1 MDLLIAVVTPH
12 LAESKVD
19 PVVNKILKKM
29 SANAIPLGNICFI
42 RQCIKTG
49 DDKTYVKFF
58 DTVPD
63 DVWKPTLRGKAIG
76 RYTMLEKDL
85 YLQYG
90 PWLARNW
97 KNKSFYET
105 PKIAVRETG
114 SRIIATLDLENRYFL
129 SSLYAIY
136 PKTANESP
144 SLLYFLGILNSILA
158 TYFVKIIALELT
170 KGAFTKIRTNQLAR
184 LPIRTIDFT
193 NPTDKARHDHMVAL
207 VEQMLALHRQL
218 AAAKTAHDKTALQ
231 RQIAATDR
239 QIDRLVYQLYDL
251 TEEEIKLVE
260 GAGE

>member
-1 MDLLIAVVTPH
+1 
-12 LAESKVD
+12 
-19 PVVNKILKKM
+19 
-29 SANAIPLGNICFI
+29 
-42 RQCIKTG
+42 
-49 DDKTYVKFF
+49 
-58 DTVPD
+58 
-63 DVWKPTLRGKAIG
+63 
-76 RYTMLEKDL
+76 
-85 YLQYG
+85 
-90 PWLARNW
+90 
-97 KNKSFYET
+97 
-105 PKIAVRETG
+105 
-114 SRIIATLDLENRYFL
+114 
-129 SSLYAIY
+129 
-136 PKTANESP
+136 
-144 SLLYFLGILNSILA
+144 LLYFLGILNSILA